1 MIKSEKGPACG
12 VVLLSPVALELGR
25 RTQEAHCLKVQ
36 CWLHSRFCTS
46 LGYRGK
52 PALKKK
58 MWLMQLK
65 VVSKLSGNENEP
77 GLIATDSI
85 PTSTFCFS
93 DNAFVL
99 MHDRTFDPHNE
110 AGM

>member
-1 MIKSEKGPACG
+1 MKRAPACS

-25 RTQEAHCLKVQ
+25 RTQEAHCLKGSVG
-36 CWLHSRFCTS
+36 CIGGSVPVWVIEK
-46 LGYRGK
+46 K

-58 MWLMQLK
+58 MGLVQLK
-65 VVSKLSGNENEP
+65 VFSKLSGNENEP